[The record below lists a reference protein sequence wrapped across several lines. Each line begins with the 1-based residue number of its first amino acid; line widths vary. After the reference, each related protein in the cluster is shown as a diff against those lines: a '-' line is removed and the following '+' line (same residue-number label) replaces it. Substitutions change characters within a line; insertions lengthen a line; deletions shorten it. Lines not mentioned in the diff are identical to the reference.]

1 MQFNEKLKALRIKRQ
16 LTQEDI
22 AEKLSISRQSI
33 SKWEQ
38 GINEPDI
45 QTLKQLC
52 IILDVGI
59 EELIDD
65 DKEVIVSSDLK
76 IKKASL
82 VLFKIQTGILIFTIL
97 FFFILIKFVPDQIA
111 LNYNFSG
118 EVTRYGSKWG
128 LLIPLCIGLVPY
140 ILSIVFFDLIKK
152 DSYEYKKNGIVFLSI
167 SLGLQVIL
175 TSLIIVVTCLEI
187 KINNE
192 SIGTLM
198 TGLLASLI
206 LPLAIFSSPKF
217 NKTPNFVFGYRTK
230 FAVRHQDAWKKLN
243 WLTSIIMGVISIV
256 IYILAL
262 VFNSTNLVYL
272 NLIYIGA
279 VFITII
285 YEIILKKKN

>member
-97 FFFILIKFVPDQIA
+97 FFFILIKFVPEQIA

-118 EVTRYGSKWG
+118 EVSRYGKKWG

-140 ILSIVFFDLIKK
+140 ILSFVFFDLIKK
-152 DSYEYKKNGIVFLSI
+152 AYYEYKKNAIVFLSI
-167 SLGLQVIL
+167 SLGLQVLLTIL
-175 TSLIIVVTCLEI
+175 LIVVICLEI
-187 KINNE
+187 KISNE
-192 SIGTLM
+192 SVVILM
-198 TGLLASLI
+198 TGLLASVI
-206 LPLAIFSSPKF
+206 FPLAIFSSPKF
-217 NKTPNFVFGYRTK
+217 NNTPNFVFGYRTK

-256 IYILAL
+256 IYILVL
-262 VFNSTNLVYL
+262 VVNSTNLVYL

-279 VFITII
+279 LFITII

>member
-65 DKEVIVSSDLK
+65 DKEVIVSTDLK
-76 IKKASL
+76 IKKVSQ

-97 FFFILIKFVPDQIA
+97 FFFVLIKFVPDQIA

-118 EVTRYGSKWG
+118 EISRYGSKWG

-140 ILSIVFFDLIKK
+140 VLSIVFYDLIKK
-152 DSYEYKKNGIVFLSI
+152 ASYEYKKNGIALLSI

-192 SIGTLM
+192 SISTLM

-256 IYILAL
+256 IYILVL
-262 VFNSTNLVYL
+262 VVNSSDLVYL

-279 VFITII
+279 LFITII